1 MIVPML
7 LWLVSV
13 SRISRV
19 TPPWSKAFTFDRGMW
34 TTVVQYP
41 TRFRIHLWHVMPC
54 NKETWNSTANSTS
67 CELNKA
73 HHIICFTSIFTAG
86 EGYPYSISGGYA
98 WCPPTPASH
107 DPIETVT
114 ASLSQDHCRNLWCL
128 EPSQGQK
135 YKYQSWFID
144 SNDINICHMWRQ
156 QR

>member
-1 MIVPML
+1 ML

-19 TPPWSKAFTFDRGMW
+19 TPPWSKALTFDRGMW

-73 HHIICFTSIFTAG
+73 LRQPYNMFYIHLHGRRGISLQHLWGICLVPSNPGLTWPNRNCHSI
-86 EGYPYSISGGYA
+86 
-98 WCPPTPASH
+98 
-107 DPIETVT
+107 
-114 ASLSQDHCRNLWCL
+114 L
-128 EPSQGQK
+128 EPRPLQK
-135 YKYQSWFID
+135 PVMPGTIPGSTVQVPVVIYWFQW
-144 SNDINICHMWRQ
+144 SKEV
-156 QR
+156 

>member
-1 MIVPML
+1 MIAPML

-13 SRISRV
+13 SRFSRV

-34 TTVVQYP
+34 TTVVPYP

-67 CELNKA
+67 CEVNKA

-98 WCPPTPASH
+98 WCLVPSNPGLTWPS
-107 DPIETVT
+107 
-114 ASLSQDHCRNLWCL
+114 RNCHSIL
-128 EPSQGQK
+128 EPRPLQK
-135 YKYQSWFID
+135 PVMPGTIPGSKVQVPVVICWFQWYQD
-144 SNDINICHMWRQ
+144 MWKQ